1 MAKAS
6 GGNNKISFTNQKKGK
21 TSIGG
26 SPSSIKFSTM
36 NKRKRANYKAYRG
49 QGR

>member
-21 TSIGG
+21 TTIGG
-26 SPSSIKFSTM
+26 RASSMKFGTM